1 MAEQGNKIY
10 EWLQRDGSIT
20 NSPDWVDPAT
30 GNRYNGQL
38 IQAATNPALANS
50 FTGGGPGGNIFNPD
64 GSPAMVA
71 GSAGGAISAA
81 PGGNGGGYGYS
92 NVGGGGGTYGAAPY
106 GGGGYGPGGNPYLS
120 QMGEAAIAQNTQNF
134 NRNVLPQISSRSM
147 ATGGYGGS
155 RQGVI
160 EATAANDLNTGNAN
174 ALANLYGNQYNNDQN
189 RNLGYYQAG
198 NSYNLGL
205 GNLGLG
211 YAGLDRQ
218 INNDNMSWQ
227 QQGINN
233 GLNIWDRLQAG
244 NNTAINAGNAIQ
256 QTPLNYWQQF
266 SQGANSIGQGYGTS
280 TSTAQ
285 NGSNPLL
292 GALGGAQLGG
302 QVANWWNGGNSG
314 WNSMPNQ
321 NVYMGT
327 GSMGD

>member
-10 EWLQRDGSIT
+10 QWTHPDGSVT
-20 NSPDWVDPAT
+20 NNPYSTDANGRQWET
-30 GNRYNGQL
+30 GTL
-38 IQAATNPALANS
+38 VQAAPSASLVHQ
-50 FTGGGPGGNIFNPD
+50 FVGGGPGGNIFNAD
-64 GSPAMVA
+64 GTPSMYVN
-71 GSAGGAISAA
+71 SGGAISAA
-81 PGGNGGGYGYS
+81 PGGNGGGLGYS

-106 GGGGYGPGGNPYLS
+106 PGSGYGTGGNPYLN

-218 INNDNMSWQ
+218 INNDNLSWQ
-227 QQGINN
+227 QQGYNN
-233 GLNIWDRLQAG
+233 NLGLWDRLQG
-244 NNTAINAGNAIQ
+244 NNQAGINAGQTIQ
-256 QTPLNYWQQF
+256 DTPLSYWNNI
-266 SQGANSIGQGYGTS
+266 SQGANSIGRGYSTNTTQTS
-280 TSTAQ
+280 NQ
-285 NGSNPLL
+285 SNPILA
-292 GALGGAQLGG
+292 GLGGAQLGSQLG
-302 QVANWWNGGNSG
+302 SWWNGG
-314 WNSMPNQ
+314 
-321 NVYMGT
+321 
-327 GSMGD
+327 GSNGARTNDPFGMISF

>member
-1 MAEQGNKIY
+1 MAEQGNKVY
-10 EWLQRDGSIT
+10 QWRQQDGSIT

-38 IQAATNPALANS
+38 IQAAADPSLING
-50 FTGGGPGGNIFNPD
+50 FVGGGPGGNIFNAN
-64 GSPAMVA
+64 GTPAMVA
-71 GSAGGAISAA
+71 GSAAISAA
-81 PGGNGGGYGYS
+81 PGGNGGGTGVS
-92 NVGGGGGTYGAAPY
+92 NLGMGGTYGAAPY
-106 GGGGYGPGGNPYLS
+106 GGGGYGPGGGNPYL
-120 QMGEAAIAQNTQNF
+120 QGMGEAAIAQNTQNF
-134 NRNVLPQISSRSM
+134 NRNVLPSISSRSM

-189 RNLGYYQAG
+189 RNLGYYQAT
-198 NSYNLGL
+198 NQLNLGL
-205 GNLGLG
+205 GGLG
-211 YAGLDRQ
+211 YQYADLDRR
-218 INNDNMSWQ
+218 INNDNQAWQ

-233 GLNIWDRLQAG
+233 GLNILDRLQAG
-244 NNTAINAGNAIQ
+244 NNTAINSGNAIQ
-256 QTPLNYWQQF
+256 QTPINYWNQF

-280 TSTAQ
+280 TSSSQ

-314 WNSMPNQ
+314 WNSMPNN

>member
-10 EWLQRDGSIT
+10 QWTHPDGSVT
-20 NSPDWVDPAT
+20 NNPYSTDANGRQWET
-30 GNRYNGQL
+30 GTL
-38 IQAATNPALANS
+38 VQAAANPALINQ
-50 FTGGGPGGNIFNPD
+50 FVGGGVGGNIFNPD
-64 GSPAMVA
+64 GSPAMVV

-106 GGGGYGPGGNPYLS
+106 GGGGYGSGGNPYLS

-233 GLNIWDRLQAG
+233 GLSIWDRLQAG
-244 NNTAINAGNAIQ
+244 NNTAINAGNATQ

-280 TSTAQ
+280 TS
-285 NGSNPLL
+285 GSSTGGNPIL

-302 QVANWWNGGNSG
+302 QISNWWGGGSG
-314 WNSMPNQ
+314 SGRSTFDPF
-321 NVYMGT
+321 
-327 GSMGD
+327 GSISF